1 MSKKEKIIRSIFL
14 DASISFLAV
23 GFVFLFTKIVIPSI
37 SGFTLGIICGL
48 LCFLPYPKDKLT
60 P

>member
-14 DASISFLAV
+14 GASISFLAV

-37 SGFTLGIICGL
+37 FGFTLGIICGL
-48 LCFLPYPKDKLT
+48 LSFLPYPKR
-60 P
+60 